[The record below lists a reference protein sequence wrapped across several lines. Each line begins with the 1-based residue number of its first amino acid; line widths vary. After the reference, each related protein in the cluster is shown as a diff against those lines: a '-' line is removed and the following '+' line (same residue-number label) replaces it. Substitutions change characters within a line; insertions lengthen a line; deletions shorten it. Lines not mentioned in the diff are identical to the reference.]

1 MSGYP
6 IDHQTMQAQ
15 LNDTASSVSSGSE
28 DDSVSETTATTSQAA
43 TTPTNSTPT
52 ARADRERTFLCPEP
66 GCDGRFHRKFTLR
79 EHLKTHTGEKPYQCA
94 VQSCGKLFSTSGNL
108 SRHRRLHMLTRI
120 KCPILDCA
128 RVFTKQEKLLR
139 HLKVHMGSAAHACS
153 YPACAKT
160 FSTSGNLSRHIRTQ
174 HRGESRTANRTIR
187 MSVSTGSTSSS
198 WSAPSSASSSG
209 SFQPSMMSLLS
220 MPVNDG
226 YYSAPPTDQYSQPFH
241 HQRPQF
247 QQSQYQR
254 PAPEQQ
260 TTGRQEGIL
269 ETDIMV
275 LLDCLFVNDGSN
287 REGSAPAQPRVRSAS
302 YAFNHSSSS
311 SNERL

>member
-1 MSGYP
+1 MPGYP
-6 IDHQTMQAQ
+6 VHYDYMHAPVA
-15 LNDTASSVSSGSE
+15 DTGSSVGSE
-28 DDSVSETTATTSQAA
+28 SESECTWVSTVS
-43 TTPTNSTPT
+43 TPTNSSPT

-174 HRGESRTANRTIR
+174 HRGESRHSSTSNSRCE
-187 MSVSTGSTSSS
+187 MPSTGTIS
-198 WSAPSSASSSG
+198 
-209 SFQPSMMSLLS
+209 SFQLMHASMPAKSEVESTTPIDIYSHGLLS
-220 MPVNDG
+220 HQHQQRLSSHGFDTAGHPDG
-226 YYSAPPTDQYSQPFH
+226 ISDTDVM
-241 HQRPQF
+241 
-247 QQSQYQR
+247 
-254 PAPEQQ
+254 
-260 TTGRQEGIL
+260 L
-269 ETDIMV
+269 
-275 LLDCLFVNDGSN
+275 LLDCLFVSDAS
-287 REGSAPAQPRVRSAS
+287 RASVIPSAL
-302 YAFNHSSSS
+302 HSSRGFRQEHQILHTQPQDSF
-311 SNERL
+311 EVYF